1 MASDESLQFL
11 EHLRRND
18 HLAKTAASGGQP
30 IEQGAALRPQSKLW
44 ELTSLSAGDF
54 ADEAARFAG
63 LTRVTLQELLS
74 APALNEAFSQ
84 RFLREMTVF
93 PYQTADG
100 RAALAVADPTDRA
113 AQRAAEIVLRR
124 DVTITVASVEDL
136 SVVLDRRLGEDS
148 AEPADAAGGLVL
160 REDDIESLRDLASG
174 APVVRAVNDLL
185 EKAVELRASD
195 IHIEPFQTGLVVRMR
210 VDGLLRPVAAPA
222 GVLPQALI
230 SRIKIV
236 ANLNIA
242 ERRLPQD
249 GAARLRVGR
258 TDIDIRVAI
267 MPMQHGES
275 AVVRILPKDR
285 NLLVVDRLGFSP
297 ADEVKL
303 RRLLKLPHGMI
314 VVTGPTG
321 SGKTT
326 TLATV
331 LSILNEPGRKIL
343 TVEDPVEYD
352 IPGVNQAQVKPAIG
366 LTFAAALRSFV
377 RQDPDVI
384 MVGEIRDNETAHVA
398 IHAALTGHL
407 VLTTLHTESAPAA
420 VPRLLDLGVEG
431 YLLRSTLRA
440 VVAQR
445 LVRHLCERCKTPKT
459 LTDADIAEDPRL
471 AELGFRAGEVLQSPC
486 GCERCSGTGY
496 RGRLGV
502 FEMLEMTDEIRSLIG
517 ERTDGHKIDEAAIR
531 AGMTTMIGRR
541 HREMPRRPDIAGGT
555 ASRHHGALRSDHAEL
570 PLPGPDAERRGR
582 ERHALGA
589 DGRRGRPPHRISPP
603 VADRDRRGQEGYGR
617 EQRQFRPVR
626 PAKPGGGDDVHAR
639 SCAALEG
646 QCAAGRRARTVG
658 E

>member
-1 MASDESLQFL
+1 MTSDESLRFL
-11 EHLRRND
+11 EHLHRHNY
-18 HLAKTAASGGQP
+18 LMKGSSNVEPAGQGGIARQ
-30 IEQGAALRPQSKLW
+30 QAKLW
-44 ELTSLSAGDF
+44 ELTDLSANEF

-63 LTRVTLQELLS
+63 LERVMLQDILS
-74 APALNEAFSQ
+74 APALSDAFSQ
-84 RFLREMTVF
+84 RFLREMMVF
-93 PYQTADG
+93 PFSVADG
-100 RAALAVADPTDRA
+100 RAVLAMADPTDRA
-113 AQRAAEIVLRR
+113 ALRAAEIVLRQ
-124 DVTITVASVEDL
+124 DIKVKVASVEDL
-136 SVVLDRRLGEDS
+136 KVVLDHRLGDEV
-148 AEPADAAGGLVL
+148 EIGGESHLQAP

-210 VDGLLRPVAAPA
+210 IDGLLRVVAAPA
-222 GVLPQALI
+222 GVLPQAVI

-249 GAARLRVGR
+249 GSARLRVGR
-258 TDIDIRVAI
+258 ADIDIRVAI

-275 AVVRILPKDR
+275 AVIRILPKDR
-285 NLLVVDRLGFSP
+285 GLLVVERLGFSR
-297 ADEVKL
+297 ADETKL

-343 TVEDPVEYD
+343 TIEDPVEYE
-352 IPGVNQAQVKPAIG
+352 IPGVNQAQIKPAIG

-384 MVGEIRDNETAHVA
+384 MVGEIRDSETAHVA

-407 VLTTLHTESAPAA
+407 VLTTLHTESAAAA

-440 VVAQR
+440 VIAQR
-445 LVRHLCERCKTPKT
+445 LVRQLCDRCKTSRA
-459 LTDADIAEDPRL
+459 LTPADFAEDPRL
-471 AELGFRAGEVLQSPC
+471 SELGFESGERLSAPC
-486 GCERCSGTGY
+486 GCERCGGTGY

-502 FEMLEMTDEIRSLIG
+502 FEILELNNEIRELIG
-517 ERTDGHKIDEAAIR
+517 EKTDGLKIDQAAIR
-531 AGMTTMIGRR
+531 CGMTTMIDDGVAKCR
-541 HREMPRRPDIAGGT
+541 AGQT
-555 ASRHHGALRSDHAEL
+555 SPAEL
-570 PLPGPDAERRGR
+570 LR
-582 ERHALGA
+582 
-589 DGRRGRPPHRISPP
+589 
-603 VADRDRRGQEGYGR
+603 VAT
-617 EQRQFRPVR
+617 
-626 PAKPGGGDDVHAR
+626 AR
-639 SCAALEG
+639 
-646 QCAAGRRARTVG
+646 
-658 E
+658 